1 MIRAIA
7 VVSLVGLLILVLYV
21 PSAHP
26 PETFIKQ
33 LRAEYKT
40 AAGFW
45 GEDAA
50 LRMLSRAMT
59 TQDTARKVTPIPSSR
74 DGVPSN
80 AVNSA
85 VGQEMAS
92 VNERLFNN
100 PYFRSIDALL
110 LLAGFRFAML
120 LEWLPWLLVFIAA
133 ATVDGSLVRLVKSKE
148 LLHHDPEM
156 LALYVSMAILISCAT
171 VLALVWPISLHPLIV
186 PCVPLAVGALL
197 ALAIQHF
204 HRRT

>member
-7 VVSLVGLLILVLYV
+7 IVSLVGLLILVLYV

-26 PETFIKQ
+26 PEMFIKQ
-33 LRAEYKT
+33 LHAEYRT
-40 AAGFW
+40 ATGFW
-45 GEDAA
+45 GDDAA
-50 LRMLSRAMT
+50 LRMLSRAMA
-59 TQDTARKVTPIPSSR
+59 TQDSAREITPIPSAKNA
-74 DGVPSN
+74 VPPN

-85 VGQEMAS
+85 IGLEMVS
-92 VNERLFNN
+92 VNQRLFNN

-156 LALYVSMAILISCAT
+156 FALYVSMAILISCAT
-171 VLALVWPISLHPLIV
+171 VLAFVWPISLHPLIV